1 MAPPAMAKDTIT
13 RQLAPTVGPAAS
25 GVTFRAGIL
34 SGIGNTIMVGSL
46 EFDGNVG
53 HFINTDT
60 YMPAQNH
67 LVSSCVLPIGSA
79 NIFIGLTEEAM
90 GFRGGSKFIPPAL
103 SPVEDG
109 YDAGFGIDLP
119 YSYVGADQDL
129 LNAYRQSPSGCGI
142 TQKMP
147 MPRSHFVGMVQIEP
161 AEETETDQPVEKAVK
176 PRRMWKT

>member
-1 MAPPAMAKDTIT
+1 M
-13 RQLAPTVGPAAS
+13 APTVGPAAS

-34 SGIGNTIMVGSL
+34 GGIGSTITVESL
-46 EFDGNVG
+46 ELHRNVG
-53 HFINTDT
+53 HFINNGS

-67 LVSSCVLPIGSA
+67 LVSACVLPIGSA
-79 NIFIGLTEEAM
+79 NVFIGLSVESM
-90 GFRGGSKFIPPAL
+90 SFRGGSKFIPPAL

-129 LNAYRQSPSGCGI
+129 LNAYRHSTSGCVASQRI
-142 TQKMP
+142 P

-161 AEETETDQPVEKAVK
+161 AEETETDLPVEKAEGSK
-176 PRRMWKT
+176 PTEDVEDPKPSD